1 MNISSSEIVHV
12 IPSNANAGPVNV
24 AKDIVCGLNNIGKNA
39 TIFCLRNENKTGL
52 LSNIFLLYK
61 KLKSNSNSNSNSKI
75 LHSHGII
82 PDLTCFILSFIVN
95 VKWVSTIHIDP
106 KEDMKFL
113 YPKSY
118 RFICFFWRL
127 ILKRTNS
134 TVYLTEYIH
143 SKQKSKN
150 TCFIHN
156 SRLIENIEVINPNL
170 NKPNKILG
178 FCGALIERKNIINLV
193 SFFPNNTDINL
204 LVAGDGPLQE
214 KLLEISKENI
224 TYLGHQND
232 LSYFWENIEILIL
245 PSFAEGVPL
254 VAIEALARG
263 IPLILMKLDNYKNV
277 FTNNEAF
284 FISHLDEESL
294 MHAIEHIYINYNHYS
309 QSALN
314 AYSHNF
320 NFESWIK
327 KYVDLY
333 SKD

>member
-1 MNISSSEIVHV
+1 MNISFGEIVHV
-12 IPSNANAGPVNV
+12 VPSNANAGPVNV
-24 AKDIVCGLNNIGKNA
+24 AKDIVCGLNNIGRNA
-39 TIFCLRNENKTGL
+39 TIFCLRNKNRKGL
-52 LSNIFLLYK
+52 LSNVLFLYRTIK
-61 KLKSNSNSNSNSKI
+61 KNDHIKI

-82 PDLTCFILSFIVN
+82 PDLTCFILSFITN
-95 VKWVSTIHIDP
+95 FKWISTMHLDP
-106 KEDMKFL
+106 EEDLKFL

-156 SRLIENIEVINPNL
+156 SRLIENIEIINPNL
-170 NKPNKILG
+170 NKSNKTLG
-178 FCGALIERKNIINLV
+178 FCGVLIERKNIINLV
-193 SFFPNNTDINL
+193 SSFPNNTEINL
-204 LVAGDGPLQE
+204 LVAGDGPLQA

-224 TYLGHQND
+224 TYLGHQNN
-232 LSYFWENIEILIL
+232 LSYFWKNIEVLIL

-254 VAIEALARG
+254 VAIEAIARG
-263 IPLILMKLDNYKNV
+263 IPLILMRLDNYKNV
-277 FTNNEAF
+277 FTENEAF
-284 FISHLDEESL
+284 FISHLDEKSL
-294 MHAIEHIYINYNHYS
+294 LHAIEHIYENYNHYS

-320 NFESWIK
+320 NYKNWIR

>member
-1 MNISSSEIVHV
+1 MNILFGEIVHIV
-12 IPSNANAGPVNV
+12 PSNANAGPVNV
-24 AKDIVCGLNNIGKNA
+24 AKDIVYGLNNIGKNA
-39 TIFCLRNENKTGL
+39 TIFCLRNENRKGL
-52 LSNIFLLYK
+52 LSNILLLYRTLK
-61 KLKSNSNSNSNSKI
+61 KSNNIKI

-82 PDLTCFILSFIVN
+82 PDLICFMLSFITN
-95 VKWVSTIHIDP
+95 FKWISTMHLDP
-106 KEDMKFL
+106 EEDLRFL

-156 SRLIENIEVINPNL
+156 SRLIKKIEVINPNL
-170 NKPNKILG
+170 NKNNKTLG
-178 FCGALIERKNIINLV
+178 FCGVLIERKNIINLV
-193 SFFPNNTDINL
+193 SSFPNNTDINL

-214 KLLEISKENI
+214 TLLKISKENV

-232 LSYFWENIEILIL
+232 LSYFWKNIEILIL

-254 VAIEALARG
+254 VAIEAIARG
-263 IPLILMKLDNYKNV
+263 IPLILMNLDNYKNV

-284 FISHLDEESL
+284 FISHLNEESL
-294 MHAIEHIYINYNHYS
+294 IHAIEHIYKNYNHYS

-320 NFESWIK
+320 NFEKWIK
-327 KYVDLY
+327 KYIDLY